1 MCKQALNLNQVQRA
15 ARRPRAAVWTMSM
28 PSGDAGGRRKAK
40 PGQELLSSTNKHEQ
54 LLQGSTK
61 FCITHEKSSCGAIC
75 TNSSWGEFYKWDTN
89 LLMLIARNE
98 HASVLTP
105 LESSL
110 QQSNEVGPYNCPGQ
124 DCLRLK
130 GLGVCTQVGSQDS
143 CHGAQTAFPSMM
155 LWFPGSCLEQSS
167 TFPWPWRCYSL
178 SWGNRNNF
186 ALLEPTAERSA
197 GFALL
202 CTLCTGSKDE
212 QQMSYANTV
221 LHFLFFLEHATA
233 AP

>member
-1 MCKQALNLNQVQRA
+1 
-15 ARRPRAAVWTMSM
+15 
-28 PSGDAGGRRKAK
+28 
-40 PGQELLSSTNKHEQ
+40 
-54 LLQGSTK
+54 
-61 FCITHEKSSCGAIC
+61 
-75 TNSSWGEFYKWDTN
+75 
-89 LLMLIARNE
+89 MLIARNE

-110 QQSNEVGPYNCPGQ
+110 QQSNEVGPYNCTVQ

-130 GLGVCTQVGSQDS
+130 GVLGVCTQVGSQDS

-186 ALLEPTAERSA
+186 VLLEPTAERSA

>member
-1 MCKQALNLNQVQRA
+1 
-15 ARRPRAAVWTMSM
+15 
-28 PSGDAGGRRKAK
+28 
-40 PGQELLSSTNKHEQ
+40 
-54 LLQGSTK
+54 
-61 FCITHEKSSCGAIC
+61 
-75 TNSSWGEFYKWDTN
+75 
-89 LLMLIARNE
+89 MLTARNE
-98 HASVLTP
+98 HTSVLTP

-110 QQSNEVGPYNCPGQ
+110 QQSNEVGPYNCPVQ

-186 ALLEPTAERSA
+186 VLLEPTAERSA

-202 CTLCTGSKDE
+202 CTLCTGSKDCK
-212 QQMSYANTV
+212 
-221 LHFLFFLEHATA
+221 
-233 AP
+233 